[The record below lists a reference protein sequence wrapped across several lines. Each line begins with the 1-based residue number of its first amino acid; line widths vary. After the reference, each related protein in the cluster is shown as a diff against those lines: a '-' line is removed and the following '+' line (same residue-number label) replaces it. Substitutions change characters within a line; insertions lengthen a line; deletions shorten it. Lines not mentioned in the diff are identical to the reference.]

1 MVKLFYHPEQQYLIY
16 KGQEIEMNIN
26 YILSNLVEHK
36 KTEAVDYFEAALE
49 KAETI
54 NQNHNKTTES
64 LKQAIDSLD
73 LVKSDLLNA
82 LSSASPV
89 ESIVVQTG
97 LEKCADLTKHLKQ
110 LFNAMETEVE

>member
-1 MVKLFYHPEQQYLIY
+1 
-16 KGQEIEMNIN
+16 MNIN

-89 ESIVVQTG
+89 ESIVIQTG